1 MELEQSIEDTE
12 FLLGQDYGVMER
24 LEQEDYQVAG
34 QAKYIDQYGGYPIYE
49 NSDAKYYPSGEAM
62 FEELIEDLKKAKHYI
77 FMEFLLFQED
87 ICGIRSWKF

>member
-1 MELEQSIEDTE
+1 
-12 FLLGQDYGVMER
+12 MER

-62 FEELIEDLKKAKHYI
+62 DLKN
-77 FMEFLLFQED
+77 
-87 ICGIRSWKF
+87 